1 MDNQNRR
8 LRFAFHFD
16 LAEARLK
23 EHYPSHSAAG
33 YKQAWADIRSFL
45 EANGFTHTQYSGY
58 ESVEHMTYFDAY
70 NILKNL
76 SREFSWFT
84 QCAQG
89 ATLTE
94 IGERYDVLEH
104 FRQQAIGRQS
114 ILQPA
119 EHPTMGEKTLQSD
132 RLDAPQSREDVA
144 RNIAQAVKAKLE
156 ARKSKGTP
164 PPNRGKKHPTR

>member
-1 MDNQNRR
+1 MDEQNRR

-23 EHYPSHSAAG
+23 EHYPSESATG

-58 ESVEHMTYFDAY
+58 ESVAPMSYFDAY
-70 NILKNL
+70 KILKNL

-84 QCAQG
+84 ECAQG

-94 IGERYDVLEH
+94 IGERYDVLEYLRAQTVDKQH
-104 FRQQAIGRQS
+104 TMPEKA
-114 ILQPA
+114 LQNDSP
-119 EHPTMGEKTLQSD
+119 G
-132 RLDAPQSREDVA
+132 APQSREDVA
-144 RNIAQAVKAKLE
+144 KTIAEAVKAKLAE
-156 ARKSKGTP
+156 RKSKGTSLP
-164 PPNRGKKHPTR
+164 DRGKKRPSR

>member
-1 MDNQNRR
+1 MDEQNRR

-23 EHYPSHSAAG
+23 ERYPSESATG

-58 ESVEHMTYFDAY
+58 ESVAPMSYFDAY
-70 NILKNL
+70 KILKNL

-84 QCAQG
+84 ECAQG

-94 IGERYDVLEH
+94 IGERYDVLEYL
-104 FRQQAIGRQS
+104 RAQTVDKQPEQA
-114 ILQPA
+114 
-119 EHPTMGEKTLQSD
+119 LQSD
-132 RLDAPQSREDVA
+132 APGVPQSREDVA
-144 RNIAQAVKAKLE
+144 KSIAEAVKAKLE
-156 ARKSKGTP
+156 ERKSKGTSSP
-164 PPNRGKKHPTR
+164 DRGKKRPSR